1 MVCWYF
7 AFNQHVL
14 PVLMTET
21 AQSAIGSDVNDVVI
35 TVPFDFGENQKNAL
49 G

>member
-1 MVCWYF
+1 MVGWFF

-14 PVLMTET
+14 PVFLTET

>member
-1 MVCWYF
+1 MVGWFF
-7 AFNQHVL
+7 AFNQRVL
-14 PVLMTET
+14 PVFLTET

>member
-14 PVLMTET
+14 PVFMTET